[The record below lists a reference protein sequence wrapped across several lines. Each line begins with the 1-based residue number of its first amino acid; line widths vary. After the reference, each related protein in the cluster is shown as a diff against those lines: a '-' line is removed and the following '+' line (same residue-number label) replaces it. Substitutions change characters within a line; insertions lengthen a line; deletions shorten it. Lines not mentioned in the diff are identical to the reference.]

1 MDGQIQLWLGIAA
14 SKLGLLI
21 LWVPKDA
28 TGLISRCSGCWGRLK
43 NFAGD
48 PKPIWWDAVYIDF
61 KNLLSFDE
69 IGTLPELTRPF
80 QMRWSPPKG
89 YPNHL
94 FLKFPPTFGQ
104 FWPSFN
110 VGPYEVQPWC
120 QWGEKPSGS
129 PTGGPVNEEGA
140 ISGWYGAM
148 LQMESFNRSKILWMR
163 IYPTSMNIVWMWSVE
178 IGKHRVLGWFG
189 V

>member
-1 MDGQIQLWLGIAA
+1 VI
-14 SKLGLLI
+14 
-21 LWVPKDA
+21 
-28 TGLISRCSGCWGRLK
+28 
-43 NFAGD
+43 
-48 PKPIWWDAVYIDF
+48 
-61 KNLLSFDE
+61 
-69 IGTLPELTRPF
+69 
-80 QMRWSPPKG
+80 PPKG

-178 IGKHRVLGWFG
+178 IGKHRDLGWFG